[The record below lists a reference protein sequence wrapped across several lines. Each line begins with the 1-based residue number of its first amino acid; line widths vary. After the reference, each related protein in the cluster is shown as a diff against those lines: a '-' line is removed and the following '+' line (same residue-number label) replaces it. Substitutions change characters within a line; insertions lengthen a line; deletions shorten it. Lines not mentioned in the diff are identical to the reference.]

1 MENKEY
7 PTYVFEERMESIKK
21 NLRNYCN
28 DTLELHRK
36 ATSLLSNFDEEKAA
50 EVVEKAKEFKIS
62 AVMKLKGVVLDFI
75 AMEQPLATD
84 LMYIESSIRVIS
96 HVKRIAYLCRNIAE
110 SAATI
115 EGMKVSNK
123 IMGDLEYMADYVQ
136 IMLTRGFG
144 SFCNQDMDVARELA
158 SDDDKVDDLFDIILS
173 HTTELLT
180 EKPRMH

>member
-28 DTLELHRK
+28 DTLDLHRK
-36 ATSLLSNFDEEKAA
+36 STSLLFNFDEEIAA
-50 EVVEKAKEFKIS
+50 DIVEKAKE
-62 AVMKLKGVVLDFI
+62 LDVCGYEIERSCIRFI

-115 EGMKVSNK
+115 EGIKVSNK
-123 IMGDLEYMADYVQ
+123 IRGDLEYMADYVQ
-136 IMLTRGFG
+136 IMLTR
-144 SFCNQDMDVARELA
+144 
-158 SDDDKVDDLFDIILS
+158 
-173 HTTELLT
+173 
-180 EKPRMH
+180 